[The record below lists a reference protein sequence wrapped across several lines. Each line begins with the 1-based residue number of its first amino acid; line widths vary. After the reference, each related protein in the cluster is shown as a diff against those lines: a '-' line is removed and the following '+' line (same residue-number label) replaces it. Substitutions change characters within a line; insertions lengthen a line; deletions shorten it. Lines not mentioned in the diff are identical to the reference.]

1 MKTVYHPSSTRG
13 HANHGWL
20 EARHSF
26 SFANWYD
33 PNRTNF
39 GALRVLNDDVI
50 APSMGF
56 GMHPHSNME
65 IITIPLKGDLEHQDS
80 MGNVEVIKEGEIQVM
95 SAGAGVQHSEYNKNN
110 DREINL
116 LQLWIFPDK
125 QNVTPRYAQQTIRD
139 LYAQNDFF
147 QILSPSAADQ
157 GVWIHQKSWFHMLYT
172 DTSVEKQ
179 YRLKDPSNGVY
190 CFVIEGAAQI
200 ENQTLEARDA
210 MGVWETTSIFIK
222 ATTQTQLLLIEVPMT
237 Y

>member
-1 MKTVYHPSSTRG
+1 
-13 HANHGWL
+13 
-20 EARHSF
+20 
-26 SFANWYD
+26 
-33 PNRTNF
+33 
-39 GALRVLNDDVI
+39 
-50 APSMGF
+50 
-56 GMHPHSNME
+56 
-65 IITIPLKGDLEHQDS
+65 

-157 GVWIHQKSWFHMLYT
+157 GVWIHQNSWFHMLYT